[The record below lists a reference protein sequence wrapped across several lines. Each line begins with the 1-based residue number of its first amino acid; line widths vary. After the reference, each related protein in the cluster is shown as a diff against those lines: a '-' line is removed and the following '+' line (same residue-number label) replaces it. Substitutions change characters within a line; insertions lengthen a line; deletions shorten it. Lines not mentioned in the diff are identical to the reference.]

1 MSALNL
7 YHKITIGANPVLVAP
22 FHPPNSAGTRAL
34 KGILG
39 GRDDANRS
47 GKPERRTFLPAGRT
61 STVVSL
67 YSSCFYSLSHFTCFP
82 IRERRYN
89 RRIGGL
95 LARRVRDGLA
105 LSTSAG
111 EKGQEMPRVIIPY
124 VRENMHHFSSA
135 RRRPTTTRR
144 PLLERLEGRVA
155 LSGLLNGDFSIS
167 HQSETSVGRSASG
180 SAAIRSNGATDLT
193 RTVALQASLYAGPGS
208 YITPVNTPLTPPNS
222 EGLINAVTNNG
233 VQGVYITVMGIPGV
247 TQGTLSYPSYPPN
260 TFGVFTYVP
269 PSSTFS
275 GMDSFAYQATNGTV
289 YSNVGNVTVC
299 VGCQGMVPT
308 TPYYN
313 YLRDCRRNID
323 PLPRFSTSIIPRS
336 ARCSGWK
343 TRESRRRP
351 PRSFP

>member
-1 MSALNL
+1 
-7 YHKITIGANPVLVAP
+7 
-22 FHPPNSAGTRAL
+22 
-34 KGILG
+34 
-39 GRDDANRS
+39 
-47 GKPERRTFLPAGRT
+47 
-61 STVVSL
+61 
-67 YSSCFYSLSHFTCFP
+67 
-82 IRERRYN
+82 
-89 RRIGGL
+89 
-95 LARRVRDGLA
+95 
-105 LSTSAG
+105 
-111 EKGQEMPRVIIPY
+111 MPRVIMPY
-124 VRENMHHFSSA
+124 VRENTHHFSSP

-144 PLLERLEGRVA
+144 PLLERLETRVA

-167 HQSETSVGRSASG
+167 HQSETRFGRSTTG

-247 TQGTLSYPSYPPN
+247 TQGTLSYPFYPPN

-313 YLRDCRRNID
+313 YLRERRNID
-323 PLPRFSTSIIPRS
+323 PARFDFYHPRIGALLGMEDTGIPAAPTKIVSANKHFSVTASRSLYEENPQRYDQEQPVLGALFQLENPASDHESLLPQTEYYKEQRALYDSHPTQYQVKHVYLGAIFAI
-336 ARCSGWK
+336 
-343 TRESRRRP
+343 EN
-351 PRSFP
+351 FEQMD